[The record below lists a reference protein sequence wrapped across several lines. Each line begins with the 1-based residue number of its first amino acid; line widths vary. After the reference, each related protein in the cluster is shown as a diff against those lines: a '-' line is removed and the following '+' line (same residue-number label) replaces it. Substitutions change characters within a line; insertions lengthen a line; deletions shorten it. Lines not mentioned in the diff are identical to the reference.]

1 MTSNSKWKLI
11 PNGKRIAIL
20 CGVMLC
26 SYFIAW
32 GKECFKMKYQTNP
45 NYKEN
50 DWKTA
55 SLRQKYL
62 FIKRDHEMKLRY

>member
-1 MTSNSKWKLI
+1 
-11 PNGKRIAIL
+11 
-20 CGVMLC
+20 
-26 SYFIAW
+26 
-32 GKECFKMKYQTNP
+32 MKYQTNP